1 MKRIKELESY
11 IDDEY
16 FEMCHEIWFQVMEMK
31 GYLKAVITQNID
43 NLHQEAGSQR
53 VLELHGHM
61 REATCMRCYEK
72 VGASPM
78 IAETSLRS

>member
-31 GYLKAVITQNID
+31 GYLSFGMVLWMPEFVALWLD
-43 NLHQEAGSQR
+43 R
-53 VLELHGHM
+53 V
-61 REATCMRCYEK
+61 RRN
-72 VGASPM
+72 
-78 IAETSLRS
+78 